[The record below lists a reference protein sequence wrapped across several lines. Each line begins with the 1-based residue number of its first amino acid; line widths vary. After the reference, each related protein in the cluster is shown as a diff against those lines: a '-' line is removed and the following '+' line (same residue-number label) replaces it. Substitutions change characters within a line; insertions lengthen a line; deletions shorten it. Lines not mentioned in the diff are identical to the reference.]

1 MLLLDAIIP
10 KRKKPVR
17 NNPISSLL
25 MSMLLGFLFI
35 LSSGDNL
42 CAQELDFVWARLYPA
57 HNYTCTKDLAFHV
70 NGEINLQLEAV
81 DGTNKEYTDY
91 NLSPFPNQS
100 DIHRLKT
107 NMLGNIVMGPSGSYD
122 NALPIGRAYRG
133 DFDAAEA
140 NNLLIAGINYYLG
153 RHDTTFLDK
162 GKTKYAL
169 VREGFIVKYDD
180 KNNLQ
185 WFKKSHPTDYRK
197 KSKVSYAND
206 NVLWAVSGNG
216 ENFELIDENGNRS
229 AFQTFPNN
237 HEKIGLAKFSKT
249 GNLIWQK
256 TITSDNVDWVS
267 VDHDILLLDNGEF
280 YLSGVSI
287 AHIDLDPSPT
297 LDHYGSVNPF
307 YYLAKYDAS
316 ANLIWAQTFE
326 GDLRANTFAPKM
338 AVDNNKDIWLA
349 INYGDSISFGPPQ
362 NGNYT
367 KGDKGG
373 QTNSILFHINKN
385 GTFKQSIPLTATK
398 EIVINDLHLHENQHP
413 MVTGH
418 IWGKAYTDPRDS
430 SKNHSFNHATAY
442 IAYYKNDGSY
452 VFSHAFKEGTDQSYQ
467 YLRGMAVTTD
477 DQDNLYILTQGQQ
490 VQDYDFSSTGDSAF
504 SFYGNSV
511 VLAKY
516 NMCSTRSTTQIKECL
531 SYTVPSGDETYYKS
545 GLYYDTLVNA
555 AGCDSILE
563 ITLEIDRDTS
573 IQKVY
578 TCQPYTWKENGQTY
592 NNPGFYYHR
601 LTDSDGCDSTLGIEI
616 INQQFIRDTLYLRP
630 SKDALIRWDL
640 NAENNVNVGNDGRFM
655 SFAWTW
661 NGNPRRYRGLIDFDL
676 SVLPENSV
684 IEEGRLYLYGDK
696 SNTGSTSG
704 HSTMSGSNESDFN
717 RIQSSWQEATVTW
730 DTQPNIDPNPF
741 ATLAQSTTQY
751 QDYQLDVTQE
761 LVDKQA
767 NPSNHHGFM
776 LQLVT
781 KQHYR
786 AMIFASRKNADTTLH
801 PRLRIIY
808 THGTNIQSDSVVAC
822 ESYTWPQN
830 GKTYTESGR
839 YADTLVSKSTGC
851 DSIIELLLTIH
862 PRYDVVQEVD
872 LCDEEIYHWDV
883 NGGSY
888 TKSGTYEH
896 LGRTRFGCDSLV
908 TLHLSLGKS
917 DSSSIDVSAC
927 ESYTWNL
934 NGQTYNQSGQ
944 YESKTLGQD
953 GCDSTIILNL
963 EILESSS
970 SSESVTTCKQYTWP
984 ANGQTY
990 TQSGNYQHT
999 KTNAAGCDSLMQLD
1013 LILLE
1018 SESISENVSLC
1029 DQNQYT
1035 WPVNG
1040 LSYSS
1045 SGTYQA
1051 VFTNR
1056 FNCDS
1061 THILNLSLNKSEDVS
1076 INHAACNQYTWP
1088 TNNQSYTQ
1096 SGSYV
1101 ANLKNR
1107 FGCDSTVTLNL
1118 TINRDRSATQT
1129 VDACENYY
1137 WSATNRNYNSSGTFR
1152 TVIPTQAGCDSS
1164 VTLKLTIHK
1173 PTSYPSSV
1181 TLCDQSYTWTETGQ
1195 TYTQSGKYQKIYTD
1209 QYGCDSIRVLNL
1221 NIYSSNSSLEEVTT
1235 CESYYWSATQQSYTQ
1250 SGQYSTVLSNQYG
1263 CDSTANLNLT
1273 IHYNNTGFENVEACD
1288 NYFWTATGQ
1297 TYTQSGSY
1305 TSTLA
1310 NQYGCDS
1317 LATLNLIIHPSNGSS
1332 QAATSCDSYLWPEN
1346 GVTYNQTGSYTHTL
1360 QNQFGCDSII
1370 RLNLTIHNSNSG
1382 TESHSVCESYTW
1394 PANGVTYTQSGSYS
1408 TLLKNQYGCDST
1420 ANLNLTVSYH
1430 NSGQE
1435 SITACDRYFWSATG
1449 QNYVNSGTYTAQ
1461 LTNKDGCDST
1471 ATLNLTINRS
1481 NGSFQ
1486 SQIACDSYQWPENG
1500 QSYSQSGTYTH
1511 TLQNQFGCD
1520 SLITLDLQIKRSTAS
1535 TRFVT
1540 QCDDPYTWDAN
1551 GQTYQTSG
1559 TYYHTLTNQV
1569 GCDSTLT
1576 LNLNI
1581 YFSKKHS
1588 LQETACDSF
1597 YWADTDSWYYQ
1608 SGFYAT
1614 TLSTQEGC
1622 DSLLTLNL
1630 TINEHDSTFQSATA
1644 CDSYLWSS
1652 NGQVYNASGRYIHPL
1667 QNQYGCDS
1675 TVVLDL
1681 TILRSTSGNESQTAC
1696 ESYTW
1701 PTNNITYTQSGRY
1714 FDTLTNQVGCD
1725 SVVSLDLSIL
1735 RNSSA
1740 TQTESACNRFVWHVN
1755 GQEYTSSGSYQ
1766 ETITN
1771 TAGCDSTITLDLLV
1785 NYSDTTDLQ
1794 QTACDSFFWDD
1805 TQNWYYSS
1813 GLYQATLQ
1821 NQFGCDSVV
1830 RLDLTINYS
1839 DNVSQLQSVCEQY
1852 TWPANG
1858 QTYTQSGIYNT
1869 TLQNRFGCDSNLTL
1883 DLTVN
1888 YHKDSTLF
1896 VRACDAYTWDKNGK
1910 TYTQSTLDKL
1920 TISSF
1925 GGCDSVIYLDL
1936 TVVYSNSG
1944 SEDISACGE
1953 YTWEANNK
1961 TYYQSG
1967 SYSTTLINKDG
1978 CDSLATI
1985 NLDILPLSY
1994 STSSLT
2000 ICGTSYYWAD
2010 SDSTYNE
2017 SGSYQAILPAANG
2030 CDSTITLNLNLVE
2043 IDRELRVQDD
2053 FVYAPF
2059 GNDGHEWW
2067 FCPEDQDCQKL
2078 AKDNEPSLYPQQNG
2092 NYMVVLQKD
2101 ICRDTILIPFSGI
2114 DCEQPFYIPNSFTP
2128 NGDLVNDVFTI
2139 EQRGCALGRFDF
2151 KIFDRWGGVVFKSSD
2166 PNFEWRGDYKGKAL
2180 PIGTYTYHL
2189 NYELIDFVGIDRKE
2203 LTGSINLLK

>member
-1 MLLLDAIIP
+1 MLLSEAKVTI
-10 KRKKPVR
+10 KEKPYQNRSVSR
-17 NNPISSLL
+17 FWMALL
-25 MSMLLGFLFI
+25 FGILGIFLTGKSI
-35 LSSGDNL
+35 EAQNL
-42 CAQELDFVWARLYPA
+42 EYIWARGFEDYFCSQNLKFNA
-57 HNYTCTKDLAFHV
+57 K
-70 NGEINLQLEAV
+70 GQINLQLMRRHNSGS
-81 DGTNKEYTDY
+81 DDKTDY
-91 NLSPFPNQS
+91 NLSPIPAQP
-100 DIHRLKT
+100 DIHRVKT
-107 NMLGNIVMGPSGSYD
+107 NMQGNVTIGETGSYVIG
-122 NALPIGRAYRG
+122 NAIGRSSIRADIEIG
-133 DFDAAEA
+133 NGNTVLA
-140 NNLLIAGINYYLG
+140 AGINYYADKD
-153 RHDTTFLDK
+153 DTTFFDAS
-162 GKTKYAL
+162 KTKYATKFHGYL
-169 VREGFIVKYDD
+169 CKYDEPRNLLWHKKSTPTFHTD
-180 KNNLQ
+180 KN
-185 WFKKSHPTDYRK
+185 
-197 KSKVSYAND
+197 KVSRSKD
-206 NVLWAVSGNG
+206 GVLWAVTGKTST
-216 ENFELIDENGNRS
+216 FEMIDENGTRS
-229 AFQTFPNN
+229 TFPAYPAG
-237 HEKIGLAKFSKT
+237 HMKIGLTKFT
-249 GNLIWQK
+249 DNGTLVWQK
-256 TITSDNVDWVS
+256 AITSDTQDWIS
-267 VDHDILLLDNGEF
+267 LDHDIHLLDNGEF
-280 YLSGVSI
+280 YLYGISVKP
-287 AHIDLDPSPT
+287 IDLDPGPAFN
-297 LDHYGSVNPF
+297 HYGINENRPF
-307 YYLAKYDAS
+307 YYIAKFSSTAE
-316 ANLIWAQTFE
+316 LIWAKVISASLSGLYNSPQ
-326 GDLRANTFAPKM
+326 LAVAAN
-338 AVDNNKDIWLA
+338 DDIWLA
-349 INYGDSISFGPPQ
+349 LHYRDSISIDDQSNNNYLHAKHGGEVNSALFKFNK
-362 NGNYT
+362 NGNYLNYAELQST
-367 KGDKGG
+367 EVVNIHGLHLKEGREPLITGAYSGKMYP
-373 QTNSILFHINKN
+373 NKN
-385 GTFKQSIPLTATK
+385 DTST
-398 EIVINDLHLHENQHP
+398 N
-413 MVTGH
+413 H
-418 IWGKAYTDPRDS
+418 I
-430 SKNHSFNHATAY
+430 FNYHTAY
-442 IAYYKNDGSY
+442 IAHYQEDGAFK
-452 VFSHAFKEGTDQSYQ
+452 FSKAFKEGQSSSYSSIQ
-467 YLRGMAVTTD
+467 GSAIITD
-477 DQDNLYILTQGQQ
+477 DQENLYILTRGIHNH
-490 VQDYDFSSTGDSAF
+490 DYDYSTLEDSTF
-504 SFYGNSV
+504 NISGV

-516 NMCSTRSTTQIKECL
+516 NMCISRSSLSVKDCE
-531 SYTVPSGDETYYKS
+531 SYTVPSGDETYYKT
-545 GLYYDTLVNA
+545 GFYTDTLTNA

-563 ITLEIDRDTS
+563 IAVEIDRDTS
-573 IQKVY
+573 ILKVP
-578 TCQPYTWKENGQTY
+578 TCQPYTWEANGETY
-592 NNPGFYYHR
+592 NSPGEYYHSFK
-601 LTDSDGCDSTLGIEI
+601 DNDGCDSTLILEI
-616 INQQFIRDTLYLRP
+616 IDPKILRDTLVLKP
-630 SKDALIRWDL
+630 SKDARI
-640 NAENNVNVGNDGRFM
+640 NKIEGQANNNNNGNDPRLM
-655 SFAWTW
+655 AYAWTI
-661 NGNPRRYRGLIDFDL
+661 NGDSLHNRSLIDFDL
-676 SVLPENSV
+676 SVLPPNANISSAT
-684 IEEGRLYLYGDK
+684 LSLFGDRT
-696 SNTGSTSG
+696 NWGDTSG
-704 HSTMSGSNESDFN
+704 HDKLSGSNESRLHPVTGNWTEFG
-717 RIQSSWQEATVTW
+717 VTW
-730 DTQPNIDPNPF
+730 VNQPTFDKSTF
-741 ATLAQSTTQY
+741 VTLPESTHPY
-751 QDYQLDVTQE
+751 EDYHLDVTSYIRNQY
-761 LVDKQA
+761 A
-767 NPSNHHGFM
+767 NPNNYHGF
-776 LQLVT
+776 LL
-781 KQHYR
+781 KLALEQHYR
-786 AMIFASRKNADTTLH
+786 LMVFAAKECEDSTLH
-801 PRLRIIY
+801 PKLEIVY
-808 THGTNIQSDSVVAC
+808 TYSEENPTDTVITC

-851 DSIIELLLTIH
+851 DSIIELQLTIH

-908 TLHLSLGKS
+908 ILHLSLGKS

-990 TQSGNYQHT
+990 TQSGTYQHT

-1061 THILNLSLNKSEDVS
+1061 THILNLTFNKSEDVS

-1181 TLCDQSYTWTETGQ
+1181 TLCDQSYNWPETGQ
-1195 TYTQSGKYQKIYTD
+1195 TYTQSGSYQKIYTD

-1346 GVTYNQTGSYTHTL
+1346 GITYNQSGTYTHTL

-1370 RLNLTIHNSNSG
+1370 RLNLTIHKSNSG

-1408 TLLKNQYGCDST
+1408 TMLKNQYGCDST
-1420 ANLNLTVSYH
+1420 ANLDLTVSYH

-1520 SLITLDLQIKRSTAS
+1520 SLITLDLQINRSTAS
-1535 TRFVT
+1535 TRFIT

-1551 GQTYQTSG
+1551 GLTYQTSG

-1652 NGQVYNASGRYIHPL
+1652 NGQVYNTSGRYIHPL

-1681 TILRSTSGNESQTAC
+1681 TILRSTSGNESHTAC

-1701 PTNNITYTQSGRY
+1701 PTNNITYTQSGMY

-1740 TQTESACNRFVWHVN
+1740 TQTESACNRFIWHVN

-1771 TAGCDSTITLDLLV
+1771 MAGCDSTITLDLLV

-1858 QTYTQSGIYNT
+1858 QTYTQSGIYKT

-1896 VRACDAYTWDKNGK
+1896 VKACDAYTWDKNGK

-2010 SDSTYNE
+2010 SDSTYEE

-2030 CDSTITLNLNLVE
+2030 CDSTLTLNLNLVE

-2059 GNDGHEWW
+2059 GNDAHEWW

-2092 NYMVVLQKD
+2092 NYMLVLQKD